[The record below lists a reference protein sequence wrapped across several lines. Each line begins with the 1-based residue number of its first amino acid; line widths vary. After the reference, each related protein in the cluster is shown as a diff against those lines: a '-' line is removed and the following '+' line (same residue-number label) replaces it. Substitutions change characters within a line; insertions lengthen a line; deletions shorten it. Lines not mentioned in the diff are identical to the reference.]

1 MYSDFMTSD
10 LEMAWVGGLSRTTE
24 EEEEEGGEEEEVGGN
39 MGVKRMEGG
48 SHVVGSDGMTE
59 MRVVTKDMKSMTY
72 DLLSSYRGPTDLVNL
87 LGGSG
92 GTGGEDSG
100 PSFEE
105 FMKQCVRGWK
115 SVPRSSLF
123 SRLHRHRIM
132 STTYCR

>member
-1 MYSDFMTSD
+1 
-10 LEMAWVGGLSRTTE
+10 
-24 EEEEEGGEEEEVGGN
+24 
-39 MGVKRMEGG
+39 MGVKRREGA

-72 DLLSSYRGPTDLVNL
+72 DLLSSYRGPMDVVNL
-87 LGGSG
+87 LGGGG

-123 SRLHRHRIM
+123 SRLHPHRIM

>member
-1 MYSDFMTSD
+1 MDQLRHATMPKGGGRVPPIEKQRLHDVRSRDG
-10 LEMAWVGGLSRTTE
+10 VGGGAVADDGR
-24 EEEEEGGEEEEVGGN
+24 GGGGGG
-39 MGVKRMEGG
+39 GVD
-48 SHVVGSDGMTE
+48 V
-59 MRVVTKDMKSMTY
+59 
-72 DLLSSYRGPTDLVNL
+72 VNL
-87 LGGSG
+87 LGGGG

-123 SRLHRHRIM
+123 SRLHPHRIM